1 MIQCHGVQLFPEEAE
16 EADRDHPIS
25 VERVEDEYYVRIG
38 HEMNKKEF
46 TS

>member
-1 MIQCHGVQLFPEEAE
+1 MIQCHGVQLFPKETEET
-16 EADRDHPIS
+16 DRAHPIS

-38 HEMNKKEF
+38 HERNKKEF